1 MLKTLRMRV
10 LASLA
15 LLLAVVGWGASE
27 AFVAF
32 SERQVQALVDRS
44 EVELMQRVMLGFQQP
59 ITALV
64 RMAVDYGVW
73 DDSVEY
79 LHKKSPKYLE
89 SNYTSFAMESNVT
102 DFAIYLNAAGNL
114 HSAVEL
120 NAHEVLMYVVPS
132 PATTAAQTLW
142 SSLTPQQQQSG
153 GYAIR
158 SMQEQP
164 VLLAYS
170 PIRQSGG
177 KSKVFGAIVF
187 GRYLNAANMA
197 SLTGLTGV
205 RFRLMPENL
214 APLASRGPTGANLSV
229 SLVSD
234 STGVS
239 AYRLVAELP
248 NSMKEVLLTS
258 TRAIRWSAFAV
269 LMVAL
274 LSVAWVTNRLILAR
288 LQRFSSLAR
297 SQHRFEPQYM
307 PLWPVQGHDE
317 LDDLALALND
327 LMSKLF
333 LAHDNLKIQAHTDAL
348 TKLGNRLLF
357 FERLELLLALQR
369 RQPGMTLAVLLLN
382 LDDFKLVNDA
392 LGHSAGDEVLI
403 EIANRLRED
412 ARESDTAV
420 RFGGDEFALIAVLN
434 GGEPGVRIFAERMLA
449 TINRPFTY
457 LGADITLTC
466 SVGICCAHGES
477 SKDELVRNAD
487 IAKYAAKAE
496 GKNRCVF
503 FTDQMYQR
511 VQERMTMEQ
520 ALRLAVTNES
530 LEAWF
535 QPVVELSTGRV
546 VALEALARW
555 LREDGYCPPD
565 QFIPIAEESDLIRAL
580 GLLIAKK
587 SMAALVVIRQ
597 THPQITVGVNLSVR
611 QLRSRQTLTRL
622 CELVDGQHLPRDS
635 VHFEVTESDVA
646 RDFLLLEEHLNLYV
660 QAGFSLHLDDFG
672 TGQSSL
678 HRLQGLPVSTLK
690 IDKSFVDLIDSGD
703 ERFVKTILL
712 LSEQLGLAVIAEGV
726 ETAHQRDRLQALGCQ
741 FIQGYFYARP
751 MPLPDLLKFLTNQ
764 AEPALAQGSDPRS

>member
-1 MLKTLRMRV
+1 M
-10 LASLA
+10 
-15 LLLAVVGWGASE
+15 
-27 AFVAF
+27 
-32 SERQVQALVDRS
+32 
-44 EVELMQRVMLGFQQP
+44 
-59 ITALV
+59 
-64 RMAVDYGVW
+64 
-73 DDSVEY
+73 
-79 LHKKSPKYLE
+79 
-89 SNYTSFAMESNVT
+89 
-102 DFAIYLNAAGNL
+102 
-114 HSAVEL
+114 
-120 NAHEVLMYVVPS
+120 
-132 PATTAAQTLW
+132 
-142 SSLTPQQQQSG
+142 
-153 GYAIR
+153 
-158 SMQEQP
+158 
-164 VLLAYS
+164 
-170 PIRQSGG
+170 
-177 KSKVFGAIVF
+177 
-187 GRYLNAANMA
+187 
-197 SLTGLTGV
+197 
-205 RFRLMPENL
+205 
-214 APLASRGPTGANLSV
+214 
-229 SLVSD
+229 
-234 STGVS
+234 
-239 AYRLVAELP
+239 
-248 NSMKEVLLTS
+248 
-258 TRAIRWSAFAV
+258 
-269 LMVAL
+269 
-274 LSVAWVTNRLILAR
+274 
-288 LQRFSSLAR
+288 
-297 SQHRFEPQYM
+297 
-307 PLWPVQGHDE
+307 
-317 LDDLALALND
+317 
-327 LMSKLF
+327 
-333 LAHDNLKIQAHTDAL
+333 
-348 TKLGNRLLF
+348 
-357 FERLELLLALQR
+357 
-369 RQPGMTLAVLLLN
+369 
-382 LDDFKLVNDA
+382 
-392 LGHSAGDEVLI
+392 
-403 EIANRLRED
+403 
-412 ARESDTAV
+412 
-420 RFGGDEFALIAVLN
+420 
-434 GGEPGVRIFAERMLA
+434 
-449 TINRPFTY
+449 
-457 LGADITLTC
+457 
-466 SVGICCAHGES
+466 
-477 SKDELVRNAD
+477 RNAD

-660 QAGFSLHLDDFG
+660 QAGFSLNLDYFG